1 MTFPNIHMVVVV
13 FHAEG
18 LAQQF
23 VSNLWALPFCQCGCF
38 ACIGWPSC
46 ISTKPSSSLD
56 ASSFGSLSVKYLST
70 GALETA
76 SLIFSKASS
85 CSWVQWHTAFLCA
98 RRCSRSHS
106 SDRSCR
112 NLDRYFT
119 SLMNL
124 CTAGSSSG
132 HSILIIDS
140 TFLGSALSPFLV
152 ITCPINATSLHF
164 KWNFSLLSWVFLAL
178 QRSRRLL
185 RFWSWSGSAFSSVP
199 PCPMMSRST

>member
-13 FHAEG
+13 FHAEDLG
-18 LAQQF
+18 QQF

-76 SLIFSKASS
+76 SLIFSKASCS
-85 CSWVQWHTAFLCA
+85 SWVQYYSAFLCV
-98 RRCSRSHS
+98 RWHSGSHS

-119 SLMNL
+119 SPMNL
-124 CTAGSSSG
+124 CQ
-132 HSILIIDS
+132 
-140 TFLGSALSPFLV
+140 
-152 ITCPINATSLHF
+152 SLHLNYCFDFFRICF
-164 KWNFSLLSWVFLAL
+164 KPILCHYMPGEWHFTALQLNFSLFSLIFLAL
-178 QRSRRLL
+178 QRSRRFF
-185 RFWSWSGSAFSSVP
+185 RFWSCSRSGFSSVS